1 MAFCGRGW
9 SERALD
15 PDPHD
20 LLIRGWAALVRP
32 IATTTRQDALRI
44 FAFAA
49 RFQDT
54 ELQPRRARCF
64 PDSFD
69 VALSIDARKADQRR
83 PGSDRRH
90 RRAITGI
97 IEPCRPWLSWVGLHC
112 LWGMDGRLSGRVLPT
127 SPICAGAACAC
138 WSGGIVDV
146 SETGFCSPATAA
158 VQPVRLAP
166 ARDSP
171 GRRSGSADRNKR
183 MHTSA

>member
-97 IEPCRPWLSWVGLHC
+97 IEPCRPWLSWVGLH
-112 LWGMDGRLSGRVLPT
+112 RLQGVVFQLL
-127 SPICAGAACAC
+127 
-138 WSGGIVDV
+138 
-146 SETGFCSPATAA
+146 E
-158 VQPVRLAP
+158 AP
-166 ARDSP
+166 ALVALSVTGEP
-171 GRRSGSADRNKR
+171 GRDAKCAPEANCLGATGARTCRGRRGSKYLS
-183 MHTSA
+183 SASPE